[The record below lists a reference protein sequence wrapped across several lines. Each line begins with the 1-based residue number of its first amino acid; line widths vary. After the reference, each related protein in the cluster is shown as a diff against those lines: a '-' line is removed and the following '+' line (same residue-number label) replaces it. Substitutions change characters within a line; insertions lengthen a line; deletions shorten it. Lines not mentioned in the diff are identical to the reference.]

1 MHKNYGHVY
10 DAFMLVLAEEVGVV
24 DPFDVLDVFDIPDEI
39 KNLLKQNI
47 KRKLAPK
54 PTKIHADIEDSC
66 FTYEGID
73 SFREVLYASIACGEE
88 NSANKVKLIT
98 PPIYTMNTIKELI
111 TKKRGKLDVK
121 LTPKAAS
128 DKDETELQDMM
139 EHLAMVKIEVGD
151 DENNGKLNNNDVL
164 AASLLLLY

>member
-1 MHKNYGHVY
+1 
-10 DAFMLVLAEEVGVV
+10 
-24 DPFDVLDVFDIPDEI
+24 
-39 KNLLKQNI
+39 
-47 KRKLAPK
+47 
-54 PTKIHADIEDSC
+54 
-66 FTYEGID
+66 
-73 SFREVLYASIACGEE
+73 
-88 NSANKVKLIT
+88 
-98 PPIYTMNTIKELI
+98 MNTIKELI

>member
-1 MHKNYGHVY
+1 
-10 DAFMLVLAEEVGVV
+10 
-24 DPFDVLDVFDIPDEI
+24 
-39 KNLLKQNI
+39 
-47 KRKLAPK
+47 
-54 PTKIHADIEDSC
+54 
-66 FTYEGID
+66 
-73 SFREVLYASIACGEE
+73 
-88 NSANKVKLIT
+88 
-98 PPIYTMNTIKELI
+98 MNTIKELI

-151 DENNGKLNNNDVL
+151 DENNGKLNNDDVL